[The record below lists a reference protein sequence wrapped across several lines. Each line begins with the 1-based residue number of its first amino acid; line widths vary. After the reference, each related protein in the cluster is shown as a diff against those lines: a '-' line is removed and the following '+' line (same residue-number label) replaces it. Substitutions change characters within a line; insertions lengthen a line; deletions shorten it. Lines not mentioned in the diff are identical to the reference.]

1 MPRQPIPLASGDPVA
16 RSARRGGIADRD
28 RLDKTLPPL
37 YQWLHAFLP
46 RIPGDTPM
54 DPALLIAGHGSR
66 DADGIAEFLEMARHF
81 RASHPGTAVEVAFLE
96 FARPTI
102 QEGIDRLIALG
113 ATSVIVLPGVLMAAG
128 HAKNDMASE
137 VRTARQRHPSLTIRM
152 GRALD
157 VDARLLQLCRVRY
170 QEALAG
176 RPAVDPA
183 DAMLLLV
190 GRGSSDPDANANIA
204 KVARFLQEGYPTAWS
219 AVAYSGVADPR
230 LEDAL
235 PVCERMGFRRI
246 VVQPYF
252 LFTGVLLKRIY
263 AQVEERRRARPD
275 IDYVATPH
283 LQAHPLLL
291 QTFADRADEAMHGDG
306 HMNCSLCQYRVP
318 IVGHEH
324 AVGQPQQPH
333 HHHVQGLHHHVH
345 QLEEETPAEPAEEA
359 GDPHPWTSQLLER
372 LRF

>member
-1 MPRQPIPLASGDPVA
+1 MG
-16 RSARRGGIADRD
+16 
-28 RLDKTLPPL
+28 
-37 YQWLHAFLP
+37 
-46 RIPGDTPM
+46 
-54 DPALLIAGHGSR
+54 PALLIAGHGSR
-66 DADGIAEFLEMARHF
+66 DADGVAEFLTLARAF
-81 RASHPGTAVEVAFLE
+81 REHRPELPVEIAFLE

-102 QEGIDRLIALG
+102 QEGIDRLVAGG
-113 ATSVIVLPGVLMAAG
+113 ARSVVVLPGVLMAAG

-137 VRTARQRHPSLTIRM
+137 VRTARQRHPGVEIHM

-157 VDARLLQLCRVRY
+157 VDARLLQLCRLRY
-170 QEALAG
+170 DEALAG
-176 RPAVDPA
+176 VGPAAPRDTF
-183 DAMLLLV
+183 LLLV

-219 AVAYSGVADPR
+219 ACAFSGVTTP
-230 LEDAL
+230 LLPDAL
-235 PVCERMGFRRI
+235 SVCERAGFRRI

-275 IDYVATPH
+275 LEIVATPH
-283 LQAHPLLL
+283 LQAHPLVIE
-291 QTFADRADEAMHGDG
+291 TFAERAQEALHGAG

-318 IVGHEH
+318 IIGHEP
-324 AVGQPQQPH
+324 AVGEPQRPH

-345 QLEEETPAEPAEEA
+345 HLDDHAHPPAADDT
-359 GDPHPWTSQLLER
+359 DPHPWSGPLLER